1 MIDLQELENRLS
13 DIEEERELERTGTPQ
28 VHQLRF
34 ERVHILNDD
43 VLLNRVSL
51 EAREVHLEAVR
62 AALGK
67 PSNSFLT
74 LMDLEELPGVTH
86 AAVKE
91 LEGVG
96 LFTPVWLSR
105 LGTPAGYTLPLVS
118 VLCGYERH
126 EEMPWHPEFK
136 AVTDED

>member
-13 DIEEERELERTGTPQ
+13 DIEEERELERTRTPQ

-34 ERVHILNDD
+34 ERVHILDDD

-96 LFTPVWLSR
+96 LFTPVWLSH
-105 LGTPAGYTLPLVS
+105 LGIPAGYTLPLVS

-126 EEMPWHPEFK
+126 EEMPWPPEFK

>member
-1 MIDLQELENRLS
+1 MIDLQELEERIA
-13 DIEEERELERTGTPQ
+13 DIEEERNLERVGAPE

-43 VLLNRVSL
+43 VLLNSISL
-51 EAREVHLEAVR
+51 EARELHLEAVR
-62 AALGK
+62 VALGK
-67 PSNSFLT
+67 PSTSYLT
-74 LMDLEELPGVTH
+74 MLDLDGLPGITY

-96 LFTPVWLSR
+96 LFAPVWLSR

-136 AVTDED
+136 AVIDED